1 VREKQ
6 LASDHISV
14 AVLGARFG
22 ALTIEAEELAPL
34 GVRIVEGAGATAEEI
49 ARIAGKS
56 AAILAGSGP
65 KFGHDVLAQL
75 ANCRAIVRYGVGTET
90 IDLPAATEMGILVAN
105 VPEYC
110 VEEVA
115 THTFALILACVR
127 KLLPGY
133 RDAIA
138 GRWEVVGVRPLISTE
153 NQVLGLV
160 GLGRIG
166 QAVARKA
173 QAFGFQILVFDPYL
187 SAEKA
192 NELGAT
198 LVELDTL
205 LSRADV
211 ISLHSPDTPETH
223 HIISAA
229 TLSRMKPTAFLV
241 NASRGGLV
249 DESALLEALNRG
261 RIAGAA
267 LDVLESEP
275 VPADHPLLKSERCLV
290 TPHMA
295 WYSEQSIERMRRLA
309 SREVARVL
317 NGQQPVNLVN
327 PKVVETLSSQSR
339 TP

>member
-1 VREKQ
+1 
-6 LASDHISV
+6 
-14 AVLGARFG
+14 
-22 ALTIEAEELAPL
+22 
-34 GVRIVEGAGATAEEI
+34 
-49 ARIAGKS
+49 
-56 AAILAGSGP
+56 
-65 KFGHDVLAQL
+65 
-75 ANCRAIVRYGVGTET
+75 
-90 IDLPAATEMGILVAN
+90 MGILVAN

-115 THTFALILACVR
+115 THTLALILACVR

-133 RDAIA
+133 RDAVA
-138 GRWEVVGVRPLISTE
+138 GRWQVAGVRPMFSTE
-153 NQVLGLV
+153 NQVLGLS

-173 QAFGFQILVFDPYL
+173 RVFGFQILVFDPYV

-192 NELGAT
+192 DELGVT
-198 LVELDTL
+198 LVELNAL
-205 LSRADV
+205 LSRSDV
-211 ISLHSPDTPETH
+211 VSLHSPDTPETH
-223 HIISAA
+223 HMINMA
-229 TLSRMKPTAFLV
+229 TLNRMKPTAFLV

-249 DESALLEALNRG
+249 DESALLEALNEG

-295 WYSEQSIERMRRLA
+295 WYTEQSIERMRRLA

-317 NGQQPVNLVN
+317 GGQLPMNLVN
-327 PKVVETLSSQSR
+327 PKVVDVLSSQNHKY
-339 TP
+339 